1 MSDRQAIGP
10 YLGSLVAFRRDIH
23 ANPELQYAEHRT
35 AEKIESWLTALGM
48 TINRGFG
55 QTGVVATLRGTGL
68 RASDPNCAIA
78 LRADM
83 DALPVQELNAFA
95 HASAVPNCMHAC
107 GHDGHIAML
116 LGGAALLARH
126 PTFNGTVHFVFQP
139 AEEGGGGARSMM
151 DDGLFKQFPVQAVFA
166 LHNWP
171 ALPAGQM
178 GVRVGPIM
186 AAANRFVVTVHG
198 TGGHAARPHETV
210 DPIPIACSIVT
221 ELQRLVSRNVDP
233 LDSAVVTVGRVD
245 AGTVAN
251 IIPDTATIHGT
262 CRALR
267 PETQSKILAGV
278 QRIATHV
285 AIAHGATAELTV
297 TAGYPAT
304 VNHGQEAMFMA
315 SVMKEVAGESNA
327 HDDIEPALTAEDFG
341 FMLEE
346 IPGAYGFIGNGTDG
360 RPGVGLHNPTYDF
373 NDDILSLGATFW
385 ERLVHQWFATR

>member
-1 MSDRQAIGP
+1 MSDQQAIGP
-10 YLGSLVAFRRDIH
+10 YLGSLVSFRRDIH

-35 AEKIESWLTALGM
+35 AGKIEAWLTTLGM
-48 TINRGFG
+48 AVDRNFG
-55 QTGVVATLRGTGL
+55 QTGIVATLRGTG
-68 RASDPNCAIA
+68 RQASDPSRAIA

-95 HASAVPNCMHAC
+95 HTSIIPNCMHAC

-116 LGGAALLARH
+116 LGGATLLAQR
-126 PTFNGTVHFVFQP
+126 PDFDGTVHFVFQP
-139 AEEGGGGARSMM
+139 AEEGGGGAKAMI

-186 AAANRFVVTVHG
+186 AAANRFVVTVRG
-198 TGGHAARPHETV
+198 AGGHAARPHETV
-210 DPIPIACSIVT
+210 DPIPIVCAIVT
-221 ELQRLVSRNVDP
+221 ELQRLVSRSVDP
-233 LDSAVVTVGRVD
+233 LDSAVVTVGKVE
-245 AGTVAN
+245 AGSIAN

-267 PETQSKILAGV
+267 PETQSRILAGV
-278 QRIATHV
+278 QRIATHI
-285 AIAHGATAELTV
+285 ALAHGATAEVTV

-304 VNHGQEAMFMA
+304 VNHGHEAKFMA
-315 SVMKEVAGESNA
+315 SVMREVVGEASA

-346 IPGAYGFIGNGTDG
+346 VPGAYGFIGNGAEG
-360 RPGVGLHNPTYDF
+360 RPSVGLHSPTYDF
-373 NDDILSLGATFW
+373 NDDALSLGATFW
-385 ERLVHQWFATR
+385 ERLVRQWFAAK

>member
-1 MSDRQAIGP
+1 MSDQQAIGP
-10 YLGSLVAFRRDIH
+10 YLGSLVSFRRDIH

-35 AEKIESWLTALGM
+35 AEKIEAWLTTLGM
-48 TINRGFG
+48 TVDRNFG
-55 QTGVVATLRGTGL
+55 QTGIVATLRGTGPQ
-68 RASDPNCAIA
+68 ASDPSRAIA

-95 HASAVPNCMHAC
+95 HASTIPNCMHAC

-116 LGGAALLARH
+116 LGGATLLAQR
-126 PTFNGTVHFVFQP
+126 PDFDGAVHFVFQP
-139 AEEGGGGARSMM
+139 AEEGGGGAKAMI
-151 DDGLFKQFPVQAVFA
+151 DDGLLKQFPVQAVFA

-198 TGGHAARPHETV
+198 AGGHAARPHETV
-210 DPIPIACSIVT
+210 DPIPIVCAIVT
-221 ELQRLVSRNVDP
+221 ELQRLVSRTVDP
-233 LDSAVVTVGRVD
+233 LDSAVVTVGKVE
-245 AGTVAN
+245 AGSVAN

-267 PETQSKILAGV
+267 PETQSRILAGV
-278 QRIATHV
+278 QRIATYI
-285 AIAHGATAELTV
+285 ALAHGATADVTV

-304 VNHGQEAMFMA
+304 VNHGDEAKFMA
-315 SVMKEVAGESNA
+315 SVMREVVGEANA

-346 IPGAYGFIGNGTDG
+346 VPGAYGFIGNGADG
-360 RPGVGLHNPTYDF
+360 RPGVGLHSPTYDF
-373 NDDILSLGATFW
+373 NDDALSLGATFW
-385 ERLVHQWFATR
+385 ERLVRQWFAAK